1 MKIRT
6 PLLRNKI
13 LTLNGGHSIVAAA
26 FSIWAFIF
34 AVVVTCPVVAKEG
47 DKKSVKRLG
56 EVEKQLKQK
65 REQKNRLDRK
75 TQTITADLTR
85 LNREIISAAKSIH
98 HYESE
103 ATRLELRLRQLRKN
117 EVKSLSR
124 LKTVR
129 KQTSQVLMA
138 LGRMARN
145 PPEALMVQPATPSQ
159 TVRSAIL
166 LRAAVPE
173 IERRAH
179 RLRIRLDELT
189 AAQEAVS
196 LRRYRLNDVMKSLR
210 SQQKLLSALMVQ
222 KEKIRTEAQSNR
234 KSLAKRVAVLARE
247 ASSLRGLMD
256 ALRRNSKKR
265 QRKRDGTNAGTK
277 GKSKNKGGNRPAQ
290 NKKVALS
297 TRGKAGRRAITKSR
311 GTLLHP
317 AVGRI
322 VGHYGRPSRAGL
334 RRKGLSIEARAGGQ
348 VVAPFHGEVVFAD
361 RFRGYGRLLIIDH
374 GEGYHI
380 LLAGF
385 ARIDAKVG
393 QSIVAGEPVG
403 VMERP
408 KNKNPVLY
416 IEFRR
421 KGHPINPLPWLTT
434 QRAKVNK

>member
-1 MKIRT
+1 M
-6 PLLRNKI
+6 LRNKI

-210 SQQKLLSALMVQ
+210 SQQKLLSALMV
-222 KEKIRTEAQSNR
+222 
-234 KSLAKRVAVLARE
+234 
-247 ASSLRGLMD
+247 
-256 ALRRNSKKR
+256 
-265 QRKRDGTNAGTK
+265 
-277 GKSKNKGGNRPAQ
+277 
-290 NKKVALS
+290 
-297 TRGKAGRRAITKSR
+297 
-311 GTLLHP
+311 
-317 AVGRI
+317 
-322 VGHYGRPSRAGL
+322 
-334 RRKGLSIEARAGGQ
+334 
-348 VVAPFHGEVVFAD
+348 
-361 RFRGYGRLLIIDH
+361 
-374 GEGYHI
+374 
-380 LLAGF
+380 
-385 ARIDAKVG
+385 
-393 QSIVAGEPVG
+393 
-403 VMERP
+403 
-408 KNKNPVLY
+408 
-416 IEFRR
+416 
-421 KGHPINPLPWLTT
+421 
-434 QRAKVNK
+434 